1 MIANWFIS
9 FLRCGNFI
17 RESFW
22 ATKYRQ
28 IWYDYAYHE
37 TDHLKFRKSL
47 AKKLS
52 FEKKRPNLHQLRH
65 LSNHNNLFLVSAGV
79 LMIPSVFVR
88 LFSIRNTFRVA
99 NKLEIF
105 SRDFRQGIILP
116 SNIIPGVQLK
126 FYCRKRLQE
135 YS

>member
-28 IWYDYAYHE
+28 IWYDYTYHE
-37 TDHLKFRKSL
+37 IGYLKCRKSL

-52 FEKKRPNLHQLRH
+52 FEKNVQICTNCDT

-105 SRDFRQGIILP
+105 SRHFRQGIILP

-135 YS
+135 YP

>member
-9 FLRCGNFI
+9 FLQCGNCI

-22 ATKYRQ
+22 VTKYRQ
-28 IWYDYAYHE
+28 SWYDYAYE
-37 TDHLKFRKSL
+37 IGYLKCRKSE
-47 AKKLS
+47 AKKVE
-52 FEKKRPNLHQLRH
+52 FKKIVQICTNCDT

-116 SNIIPGVQLK
+116 SNIIPGVQQK
-126 FYCRKRLQE
+126 FYRRKRIQE
-135 YS
+135 NK